1 MDLSVVVP
9 TLNGREQLAETLDSV
24 SANAP
29 DAEVIVVNG
38 PSTDGTTGMVRERED
53 VDVLVEIADRSVNA
67 ARNAGIDYATGDAIV
82 LLNQGLSLTSTW
94 LDALTSGFQRAP
106 VVTGPTHR
114 PVRAGKTTE
123 DAETR
128 TISRRSVTYV
138 NPGNLAV
145 TRKLIDDLDGFDEY
159 LAVGGAR
166 DLSHR
171 IAGKDRDVTFER
183 RMGVEAVVGTDGGN
197 PAEDWG
203 WKYRSLAYRLAKN
216 YGARPSIVGRIG
228 RHAVS
233 DASETFRDILD
244 GERRPSTWLGSGRD
258 VVVGA
263 TVGFKDGLVARA
275 RDRTD
280 RRNPHGRSVNRDRVV
295 ADYDARE

>member
-9 TLNGREQLAETLDSV
+9 TLNGREQLAATLESL

-38 PSTDGTTGMVRERED
+38 PSTDGTTGMVRERDD
-53 VDVLVEIADRSVNA
+53 VDSLVEIADRSVNA
-67 ARNAGIDYATGDAIV
+67 ARNVGIEYASGDAII
-82 LLNQGLSLTSTW
+82 LLNQGLSLTGSW
-94 LDALTSGFQRAP
+94 LDALESGFQRAP

-128 TISRRSVTYV
+128 TISGRSITYV

-171 IAGKDRDVTFER
+171 IAGMDRDVTFER
-183 RMGVEAVVGTDGGN
+183 RMAVEELVGADGGS
-197 PAEDWG
+197 PDADWG

-216 YGARPSIVGRIG
+216 YGARPSIVGRLG
-228 RHAVS
+228 RHAVG
-233 DASETFRDILD
+233 DALDTFRDLLD
-244 GERRPSTWLGSGRD
+244 GERRASAWLGSGRD
-258 VVVGA
+258 VLVGVA
-263 TVGFKDGLVARA
+263 TGFKDGLVARA
-275 RDRTD
+275 RDRTP
-280 RRNPHGRSVNRDRVV
+280 RRNPHGRSVNRNRVV
-295 ADYDARE
+295 ADYDAR

>member
-9 TLNGREQLAETLDSV
+9 TLNGREQLAATLDSL

-38 PSTDGTTGMVRERED
+38 PSTDGTTGMVRQRDD

-67 ARNAGIDYATGDAIV
+67 ARNAGIEYASGDAIT
-82 LLNQGLSLTSTW
+82 LLNQGLSLTDSW
-94 LDALTSGFQRAP
+94 LDALESGFQRAP

-128 TISRRSVTYV
+128 TICGRSITYV

-171 IAGKDRDVTFER
+171 IAGMDRDVTFER
-183 RMGVEAVVGTDGGN
+183 RMAVEAVVGADGGS
-197 PAEDWG
+197 PEEDWG
-203 WKYRSLAYRLAKN
+203 WKYRSLAYRLVKN
-216 YGARPSIVGRIG
+216 YGVRPSIVGRLG
-228 RHAVS
+228 RHAVG
-233 DASETFRDILD
+233 DAADTFRDLLD
-244 GERRPSTWLGSGRD
+244 GERPASAWLASGRD
-258 VVVGA
+258 VLVGN
-263 TVGFKDGLVARA
+263 TTGFKDGLVARA
-275 RDRTD
+275 SDRTD
-280 RRNPHGRSVNRDRVV
+280 RRNPHGRSVHRDRVV
-295 ADYDARE
+295 TDYDTR